1 MGKIPGG
8 KGLLAVTMQASGVLG
23 GVEGTN
29 IYDQEQCHKE
39 RDMQT
44 QRWVI
49 ASLRVWVE
57 GEATEGEG
65 SKQAPWVILPKQGCP
80 APDDVINIQ
89 APYQAGGAVNCYH
102 P

>member
-8 KGLLAVTMQASGVLG
+8 QGLLAVTVQASGVLG

-29 IYDQEQCHKE
+29 IYDQERCHKE
-39 RDMQT
+39 GHADST
-44 QRWVI
+44 LGD
-49 ASLRVWVE
+49 SLFKGLVE

-65 SKQAPWVILPKQGCP
+65 SKKAPWVILPEQGCP

-89 APYQAGGAVNCYH
+89 APYQAGGVLNCYH